1 MARRHGAAMVSLAD
15 ASSGVS
21 LVVGLIALAMAALA
35 FRARGRS
42 GNRMLLFVGAAFVV
56 FLLKSLFSAYN
67 VHPHVVVHDAIEL
80 GLSLFDLLI
89 LVLLGLPFVMRAKA

>member
-1 MARRHGAAMVSLAD
+1 MVSLAD

-21 LVVGLIALAMAALA
+21 LIVGAIALVMAVLA

-42 GNRMLLFVGAAFVV
+42 GNRKLLFVGAAFTV
-56 FLLKSLFSAYN
+56 FLVKSLFSAYN
-67 VHPHVVVHDAIEL
+67 VHTHVVVHDAIEL

-89 LVLLGLPFVMRAKA
+89 LVLLFLPFLTKD